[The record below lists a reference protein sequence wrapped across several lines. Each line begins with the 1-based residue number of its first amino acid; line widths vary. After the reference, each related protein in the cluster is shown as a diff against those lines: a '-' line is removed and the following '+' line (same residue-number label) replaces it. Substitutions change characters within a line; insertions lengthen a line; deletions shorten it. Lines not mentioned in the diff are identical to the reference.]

1 MLGYCIYKG
10 ECERMSI
17 LIKEIEMDYKE
28 SKEDQEVMELAYRL
42 LHEFGWASDSQS
54 KNEFYYE
61 LQERVQTRRED
72 K

>member
-1 MLGYCIYKG
+1 MNK
-10 ECERMSI
+10 
-17 LIKEIEMDYKE
+17 DYTE
-28 SKEDQEVMELAYRL
+28 SREDQEVMELAYRM
-42 LHEFGWASDSQS
+42 LHEFGWSSNSQS

>member
-1 MLGYCIYKG
+1 
-10 ECERMSI
+10 MSV
-17 LIKEIEMDYKE
+17 LIKEIEVDYKE

-42 LHEFGWASDSQS
+42 LHEFGWTSASQS